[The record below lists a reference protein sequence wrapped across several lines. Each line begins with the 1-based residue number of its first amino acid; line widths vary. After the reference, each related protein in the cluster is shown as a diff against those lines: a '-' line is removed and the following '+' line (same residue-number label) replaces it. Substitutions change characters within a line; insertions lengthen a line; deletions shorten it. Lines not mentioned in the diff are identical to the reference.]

1 MKIGKIEAVLLAA
14 IIVCGT
20 MAFALPAMASNP
32 GNEAIQSAI
41 VYATGAVLI
50 KNQGHKFNVGGWVF
64 TGVTGETVTDPV
76 NSMWETQNTTADEP
90 VATLVNTNP
99 VAVRIT
105 LNASTWTNNAVTA
118 QGYNISAD
126 NNSIAYGGSFAPLN
140 LGSETV
146 TGVTIDANSYKG
158 LYLEAT
164 LGSSTTT
171 GVSTFV
177 VTCEV

>member
-20 MAFALPAMASNP
+20 MAFVLPAMA
-32 GNEAIQSAI
+32 GNTALQHAI

-50 KNQGHKFNVGGWVF
+50 KDQNHSDDVIGWTF
-64 TGVTGETVTDPV
+64 TGVTGENVMDPV
-76 NSMWETQNTTADEP
+76 NSEGETQNTTANEP

-105 LNASTWTNNAVTA
+105 LNAGAWKPKGIVTS
-118 QGYNISAD
+118 QGYNISATD
-126 NNSIAYGGSFAPLN
+126 NSSSYGGSFATLN

-146 TGVTIDANSYKG
+146 TGVTIGANSYRG
-158 LYLEAT
+158 LYLNAT
-164 LGSSTTT
+164 LGSAIIRV